1 MYLRMWMKIIKKNWL
16 NIETYLENNEEEDN
30 NEEEEEEEDYDK
42 NDNK

>member
-1 MYLRMWMKIIKKNWL
+1 MKIIKKNWL

-30 NEEEEEEEDYDK
+30 NEEEEEQQDYDK